1 MPNDESYLDSL
12 LNGLNSDG
20 NKKEENDRFAAYKKH
35 KTVEKTDEGVK
46 PEVEIEEPVIEAPTE
61 ENSEVLPDE
70 TIEEA
75 APIEEK
81 PKKTKT
87 EKKKVKAE
95 KPKKVEKPQKQSELS
110 VDEAVASIRSVP
122 IPEFEAGEIENYNI
136 FDEYEDE
143 VIDEIISNELSEE
156 RSSGELFAVS
166 ESDVDEELAQETDNS
181 SDEPENLP
189 EPEPEPETTFDAEAE
204 PTYEAA
210 DEPEEKNGAD
220 EEAALDALFGSLF
233 EDKDE
238 NYDGI
243 ANHVGND
250 ITVDKES
257 DEFKKADDT
266 SDYGNDNETDNDND
280 DFNLDG
286 FDFLNEEDI
295 NTVNDNNTEEQPAD
309 ETFNIE
315 NSGNKPEL
323 ADSEDIFAL
332 TDDGTEPAVFEEDG
346 SLPEEETS
354 DFSDLFTTGDGE
366 SPSAEDEVTEQ
377 PEEGVDDFG
386 SDIDDPMSGFTF
398 NEEENSED
406 EQVENVGLGGMLGDM
421 GVDTLN
427 EDDLAALDN
436 LFNEIEVD
444 KPDDENAV
452 KTKKVKEAKDKLPWY
467 IRLFGNVKIPENQIK
482 PEPTPEEIAKK
493 KAEAAEAKKALKD
506 AKKEEKAAKKK
517 EIAEAKALKARQT
530 AEEKELA
537 RKKKLEQASA
547 FILEDVG
554 NTTKLNKWG
563 ILVIFA
569 LFIGIVAVTVSGGST
584 LAYNIGVRQATKYFD
599 NALIYRDVNYYT
611 MAYDKIYGLDIEEED
626 YEIYDKILTVN
637 YVNTQLNAYNN
648 HAKLDDY
655 REGLNDLFKGLL
667 RFRKW
672 FAHAAALGAQDDI
685 YLVRSEILKQL
696 WDNYGIDEAE
706 AMFVLEHYDALKSSY
721 SEYEANLYYTRY
733 IYETV
738 DRLGLGFKQ

>member
-20 NKKEENDRFAAYKKH
+20 NKKEETDRFAAYKKH
-35 KTVEKTDEGVK
+35 KVTAEQNDGVK
-46 PEVEIEEPVIEAPTE
+46 PEKEIPIEETPM
-61 ENSEVLPDE
+61 
-70 TIEEA
+70 IEEQIMEESEELPEEITEDT
-75 APIEEK
+75 APVEEK

-87 EKKKVKAE
+87 EKKAVKAE
-95 KPKKVEKPQKQSELS
+95 KPKEAQKPQKTEKSKKQPELS
-110 VDEAVASIRSVP
+110 VDEAVAAIRSVP

-166 ESDVDEELAQETDNS
+166 ESDVDEEFAQETDKS
-181 SDEPENLP
+181 SDESENLP
-189 EPEPEPETTFDAEAE
+189 ETQTVIEEAHDPEIEPANETEFDFSGN
-204 PTYEAA
+204 T
-210 DEPEEKNGAD
+210 EEKSGAD

-233 EDKDE
+233 DDKDS

-243 ANHVGND
+243 ANHAGSD
-250 ITVDKES
+250 IIVDKEN
-257 DEFKKADDT
+257 DEFKKVDEATKSSDD
-266 SDYGNDNETDNDND
+266 S
-280 DFNLDG
+280 DFNYDG
-286 FDFLNEEDI
+286 FDFLNQDGSDMVTDSNMEEHLADEVSDIEED
-295 NTVNDNNTEEQPAD
+295 D
-309 ETFNIE
+309 
-315 NSGNKPEL
+315 NKPEL

-346 SLPEEETS
+346 SLPVAEEMPEFNDLFSTEEEEENS
-354 DFSDLFTTGDGE
+354 SSGD
-366 SPSAEDEVTEQ
+366 
-377 PEEGVDDFG
+377 
-386 SDIDDPMSGFTF
+386 DDPMSGFTF
-398 NEEENSED
+398 NADENSD
-406 EQVENVGLGGMLGDM
+406 EEQEENVGLGGMLGDM

-436 LFNEIEVD
+436 LFNEIDID
-444 KPDDENAV
+444 KPDEEGTT
-452 KTKKVKEAKDKLPWY
+452 KTKKVKAVKDKLPWY

-482 PEPTPEEIAKK
+482 PEPTPEEIEKK
-493 KAEAAEAKKALKD
+493 KAEAAEAKKALKE
-506 AKKEEKAAKKK
+506 AKKAEKAAKKK

-611 MAYDKIYGLDIEEED
+611 KAYDKIYGLDIEEED

-685 YLVRSEILKQL
+685 YLVRSEILNRL

-738 DRLGLGFKQ
+738 DRLGLGFNQ